1 MGKNLSDKEKI
12 KQFLDYKGISK
23 NKFYVQTGLS
33 VGFLDSGNSLGV
45 DRLRTI
51 VNIYPDLNIEWIVTG
66 EGSMIKPKQT
76 TANNSTFL
84 EILKEKDARIEKYIR
99 ENERLSIRVKQLE
112 SEMPNTVSA
121 SSKISSSKGA

>member
-99 ENERLSIRVKQLE
+99 ENERLAIRVKQLE

-121 SSKISSSKGA
+121 SSKIGSSKGA

>member
-121 SSKISSSKGA
+121 SSKVGSSKGA